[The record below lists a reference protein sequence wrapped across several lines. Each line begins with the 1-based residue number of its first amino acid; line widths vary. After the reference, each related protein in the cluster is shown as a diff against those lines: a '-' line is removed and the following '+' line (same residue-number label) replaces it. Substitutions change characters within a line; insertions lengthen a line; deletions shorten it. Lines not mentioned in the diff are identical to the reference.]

1 VPRISKGP
9 RLYKRRAK
17 RKNGRLIANAVW
29 TIRDGDR
36 EFATGIFA
44 GEAKRKPPKA
54 AEDAL
59 AKYIVS
65 KSRPPRRVRDIEDID
80 VADVLAIY
88 HTHREAIYTERGAP
102 QTKIAEFADRIGRL
116 NDFFGGKMLAEVSA
130 QTCGQYVKA
139 RGRPGGAR
147 RDLEDLRAAINH
159 HAREGLHRGLV
170 RVALPAKGRGR
181 DRWLTRSEAAALLWV
196 CGRYREV
203 QTQHRGAQ
211 KNQKIETDKRPLRH
225 IARFILIG
233 LYTGTRAGAIAS
245 ASPYRKDGPSYVD
258 LEHGI
263 FYRLAQGRTATKKR
277 QPPAPV
283 PDRLLAHMRRWVRTD
298 AIKSHFVEFNGAAV
312 KSVKTGFRSAV
323 RLARLST
330 QSGKVTPHTLR
341 HTAATWLM
349 QRGADPWKAAGFLG
363 MSVDVLLDT
372 YGHHHPEFLR
382 EAAAAIASKPSK
394 NIVSGVDP
402 GVDLAAYRERRQKA

>member
-1 VPRISKGP
+1 MPRISKGP
-9 RLYKRRAK
+9 RLYKRKAK

-29 TIRDGDR
+29 TIRDGER
-36 EFATGIFA
+36 EVATGIFA
-44 GEAKRKPPKA
+44 GEAERKPPKA

-59 AKYIVS
+59 ARYITSKYQP
-65 KSRPPRRVRDIEDID
+65 SRCTRDIEDID
-80 VADVLAIY
+80 IADVLAIY
-88 HTHREAIYTERGAP
+88 HAHREGVYLERKAR
-102 QTKIAEFADRIGRL
+102 QIDITEFADRIGRL
-116 NDFFGGKMLAEVSA
+116 NDFFGGMMLVEVNAHSCA
-130 QTCGQYVKA
+130 KYVKA
-139 RGRPGGAR
+139 RGRRGGAR

-159 HAREGLHRGLV
+159 HSREGLHRGLV

-181 DRWLTRSEAAALLWV
+181 DRWLTRSEAAALLWA
-196 CGRYREV
+196 CWRYREV
-203 QTQHRGAQ
+203 QTHHRGAL
-211 KNQKIETDKRPLRH
+211 KNQKIETGKRPLRH

-245 ASPYRKDGPSYVD
+245 ASPYREDGRSYVD

-263 FYRLAQGRTATKKR
+263 FYRLAQGQAGTKKR
-277 QPPAPV
+277 QPPAPL

-298 AIKSHFVEFNGAAV
+298 AITSHFVEFNGAAV

-323 RLARLST
+323 RIAGLST

-363 MSVDVLLDT
+363 MSVEVLLDT

-382 EAAAAIASKPSK
+382 DAAAAITSKPK
-394 NIVSGVDP
+394 QNIVSGVIS
-402 GVDLAAYRERRQKA
+402 GVDLVAYREKRRKA